1 MACDPLSS
9 DGGGCELSDV
19 AMAPATAIPRDDWS
33 VAAGRSFLPRLD
45 RIHISRPA
53 PSPGVAFPGHDRPR
67 PAQQHELG
75 LSASAPHG
83 SLPLRLQCSWMWE
96 QPLQLSQPSQ
106 RSQPRQLVDLNQS
119 TDEPPLAVLTQEKG
133 AQHAASS
140 LPSSHSPTALASQR
154 AFALQDWGQAVHSP
168 LKKPRGSPEAIGR
181 QAVALAISEREEEIF
196 QRRREQRLRILG
208 GLRHALDEPAA
219 ACAAAAAGLD
229 GQSPLFVLRQGPF
242 SCRISSRACNA
253 EKAGSQGGVT
263 EMRESGDATGGGAVE
278 GGDTTAA
285 RFAPGV
291 WGEAGAND
299 GGGGLG
305 RRSDEVCNGAGAL
318 AEPRTLGATLAV
330 ELRSTMRVEVTSP
343 HAAALASLDARK
355 ALPFLAAPFAPL
367 PAGWK
372 QQRRVRARS
381 AFESRDLMS
390 GGGEGFPGSPGRA
403 ELLAEGALRSPALAR
418 KAAECGKRAQKRR
431 NSSEWELYAG
441 GEEAR
446 GEWGRGETGG
456 PADTGRGG
464 RSSRGGDSS
473 VETRRD
479 GTGQGE
485 GGGEAEQGGQHEVE
499 SRGGAQKE
507 MEKEGVR
514 EEEWEWERA
523 KVRREEGQ
531 GTFDMLT
538 WEQGQGQGQGQQA
551 EMRWQTIGPPW
562 LTPGQAEQQQLEQ
575 QKGQGAEQQ
584 QWWQQGGAG
593 KQRGMEGLVEEGVR
607 APLVPYL
614 RSASQSHV
622 CSPLIL
628 TPFSAP
634 HTRDRLLGGAGG
646 RLGAAAGPAA
656 AAAPAAAAHRRA
668 ASSVPILGGTL
679 AVSRVGQV
687 DSESGGVLSSSG
699 VAGGAAEFPLWVRN
713 SEAETYLHSAAQ
725 PVLLAESMGES

>member
-9 DGGGCELSDV
+9 FGGGCELSDV
-19 AMAPATAIPRDDWS
+19 AMAPATAIPRDVWT
-33 VAAGRSFLPRLD
+33 VAQSFLPRLD
-45 RIHISRPA
+45 RIQISRPA

-106 RSQPRQLVDLNQS
+106 RSQPRQLVVLNQS
-119 TDEPPLAVLTQEKG
+119 TDEPPLAVLTHKKG

-140 LPSSHSPTALASQR
+140 LPSSHSPTALALSSQR
-154 AFALQDWGQAVHSP
+154 AFAQEDWGQAVHSP

-181 QAVALAISEREEEIF
+181 QAVALAVSEREEEIF

-253 EKAGSQGGVT
+253 EKAGSQGAVT
-263 EMRESGDATGGGAVE
+263 EMRERGVATGGGAVE
-278 GGDTTAA
+278 GADTTAA

-381 AFESRDLMS
+381 AFESRDLMG
-390 GGGEGFPGSPGRA
+390 GGGEGFPGSPAHA

-418 KAAECGKRAQKRR
+418 EAAECGKRAQKRR

-456 PADTGRGG
+456 PADAGRGG

-485 GGGEAEQGGQHEVE
+485 GGGEAERGGQHEVE
-499 SRGGAQKE
+499 SRGGARKE
-507 MEKEGVR
+507 MEKEGAR

-523 KVRREEGQ
+523 E
-531 GTFDMLT
+531 
-538 WEQGQGQGQGQQA
+538 
-551 EMRWQTIGPPW
+551 
-562 LTPGQAEQQQLEQ
+562 AEQQQLEQ
-575 QKGQGAEQQ
+575 QKGQGREQQ
-584 QWWQQGGAG
+584 QWWQQGGAR
-593 KQRGMEGLVEEGVR
+593 KQRAMEGLVEEGVR

-614 RSASQSHV
+614 RSASQSHA

-634 HTRDRLLGGAGG
+634 HTRDRLLGGSGG
-646 RLGAAAGPAA
+646 RLGAAAGPA

-679 AVSRVGQV
+679 AVNRVGQV
-687 DSESGGVLSSSG
+687 DSESGGVFSSSG

-713 SEAETYLHSAAQ
+713 SEAESYLHSAAQ
-725 PVLLAESMGES
+725 PVLLSESMGEL